1 MSKQLTLGDGFQ
13 KYAKTTRRS
22 AFLSEMDRVIPWP
35 EVYAL
40 VEPVYPVAGNGRP
53 PRSLALMVRAYFL
66 QQWFNLSDPAL
77 EDALYDS
84 DSMRRF
90 CGLDLG
96 DEPAPDET
104 TVCKFRHLLELHGLG
119 EQLFE
124 FVLSYLDGQGIKVG
138 LGTIVDATVISA
150 PQSLKNQDRQR
161 DPQMRSGKKGNL
173 WHFGMKAHIG
183 VDSQTKLI
191 HSVKVTPGNVHDSA
205 CLGELLHGRETRV
218 WGDAAYMG
226 KTDVIRAHAP
236 KARDLTN
243 RRWQH
248 RTYSDEAERARN
260 REKSKIRARVEH
272 PFLVIKHLFGF
283 AKTRYRGL
291 AKNTHRLLVTCALT
305 NLYLVRRRL
314 LELG

>member
-1 MSKQLTLGDGFQ
+1 MSKQLSLGDGFQ

-22 AFLSEMDRVIPWP
+22 VFLGEMERVVPWP

-40 VEPVYPVAGNGRP
+40 VEPIYPVAGNGRP
-53 PRSLALMVRAYFL
+53 PRPLSLMVRAYFL

-90 CGLDLG
+90 CGLDLN

-104 TVCKFRHLLELHGLG
+104 TLCKFRHLLERHALG
-119 EQLFE
+119 ERLLE
-124 FVLSYLDGQGIKVG
+124 FVLSYLDAQGIKIG

-150 PQSLKNQDRQR
+150 AQSLKNQDRQR
-161 DPQMRSGKKGNL
+161 DPQMRSGKKGKL

-183 VDSQTKLI
+183 VDSQTKVI
-191 HSVKVTPGNVHDSA
+191 HSVQVTPANVHDSV
-205 CLGELLHGRETRV
+205 CLADLLHGRETRV

-226 KTDVIRAHAP
+226 KTDVIRARAP

-248 RTYSDEAERARN
+248 RTWVDEAERARN
-260 REKSKIRARVEH
+260 REKSRIRARVEH

-291 AKNTHRLLVTCALT
+291 AKNTHRLLVTCALA
-305 NLYLVRRRL
+305 NLYLVRRKL
-314 LELG
+314 LALT

>member
-1 MSKQLTLGDGFQ
+1 MSKQLSLGDGFR
-13 KYAKTTRRS
+13 KYAKATRRS
-22 AFLSEMDRVIPWP
+22 VFLGEMERVIPWS
-35 EVYAL
+35 EIYAL

-53 PRSLALMVRAYFL
+53 PRKLPLMVRAYFL
-66 QQWFNLSDPAL
+66 QQWFNLSDPAM

-90 CGLDLG
+90 CGLDLN
-96 DEPAPDET
+96 DEPPPDET
-104 TVCKFRHLLELHGLG
+104 TLCKFRHLLEYHSLG
-119 EQLFE
+119 ERLLE
-124 FVLSYLDGQGIKVG
+124 YVLSYLDSQGIKIG

-183 VDSQTKLI
+183 VDSETKVI

-205 CLGELLHGRETRV
+205 CLGDLLHGEETRV

-226 KTDVIRAHAP
+226 KTDVIRERAP
-236 KARDLTN
+236 KAQDLTN

-248 RTYSDEAERARN
+248 RTWVDEAERARN

-291 AKNTHRLLVTCALT
+291 AKNTHRLMVTCALT
-305 NLYLVRRRL
+305 NLYMVRRRL
-314 LELG
+314 LLVS

>member
-1 MSKQLTLGDGFQ
+1 MSKQLSLGDGFR
-13 KYAKTTRRS
+13 KYAKATRRS
-22 AFLSEMDRVIPWP
+22 VFLGEMDRVVPWS
-35 EVYAL
+35 EIYAL

-53 PRSLALMVRAYFL
+53 PRKLSLMVRAYFL
-66 QQWFNLSDPAL
+66 QQWFNLSDPAM

-90 CGLDLG
+90 CGLDLN
-96 DEPAPDET
+96 DEPPPDET
-104 TVCKFRHLLELHGLG
+104 TLCKFRHLLEYHSLG
-119 EQLFE
+119 ERLLE
-124 FVLSYLDGQGIKVG
+124 SVLSYLDAQGIKIG

-183 VDSQTKLI
+183 VDSETKVI

-205 CLGELLHGRETRV
+205 CLGDLLHGRETRV

-226 KTDVIRAHAP
+226 QTDVIRAHAP

-305 NLYLVRRRL
+305 NVYLMRRRL
-314 LELG
+314 LELS